1 MIRRNR
7 ALDGLDQDIH
17 NHIEHETQD
26 NIERGMA
33 PQEARRQARLK
44 FGNVALAKEDTRR
57 VWVSAWL
64 DEACQDFSYAAR
76 ILRKSRSFS
85 ITAFATLA
93 LAIGANTAMFSVLNA
108 VLLRP
113 LPYRSPEQL
122 AMLWTEDPTQNLREG
137 RSALWDVEQWRGQ
150 SQTFADMATFDSV
163 TTTLTGAEGAEQIV
177 GVSISPNLLTLLGV
191 QPVRG
196 RNFSNEETEEQKRL
210 VLISHRF
217 WQARFGGSNDAIGA
231 TLVLNG
237 LPSIVMGIFA
247 WEFLVRPIGHFSAL
261 AGGAAIGA
269 MMIPL
274 VTRTTEEMVRTV
286 PQSLREAALA
296 LGFPR
301 WRTSLQIV
309 LRTAMG
315 GIVTGVLVA
324 VARVA
329 GETAPLLFTAFGNQF
344 FSTKLTQPIAALPL
358 QVFTYAIS
366 PYDEWHAQAWAGA
379 LVLITLV
386 LVISVIS
393 RFVVRSKHGRAND

>member
-1 MIRRNR
+1 MTTAAIPRTDAGARPR
-7 ALDGLDQDIH
+7 ARGL
-17 NHIEHETQD
+17 
-26 NIERGMA
+26 
-33 PQEARRQARLK
+33 ARRRATSVVM
-44 FGNVALAKEDTRR
+44 VAFTCLA
-57 VWVSAWL
+57 A
-64 DEACQDFSYAAR
+64 
-76 ILRKSRSFS
+76 
-85 ITAFATLA
+85 A
-93 LAIGANTAMFSVLNA
+93 LAIVPLVAILAYLIKQGAGALSLDFFTSMPKPVGESGGGMANA
-108 VLLRP
+108 
-113 LPYRSPEQL
+113 
-122 AMLWTEDPTQNLREG
+122 
-137 RSALWDVEQWRGQ
+137 
-150 SQTFADMATFDSV
+150 
-163 TTTLTGAEGAEQIV
+163 IV
-177 GVSISPNLLTLLGV
+177 GTLILIGIASTV
-191 QPVRG
+191 GLPVG
-196 RNFSNEETEEQKRL
+196 
-210 VLISHRF
+210 
-217 WQARFGGSNDAIGA
+217 IGA
-231 TLVLNG
+231 GLYLAERGGTRLANLVRFLADVLNG

-309 LRTAMG
+309 LRTALG

-344 FSTKLTQPIAALPL
+344 FSTRLTQPIAALPL

-379 LVLITLV
+379 LVLIALV
-386 LVISVIS
+386 LTISVIS